1 VLRFSLAFLERFLF
15 FPRLLKQSNYWHRLL
30 RRWRR
35 ACACQSLMLR
45 SSGCCSP
52 SARAL
57 LLIIGLKT
65 KQQITLTYRS
75 YVTSC
80 PRCAHVSCVTRCGV
94 ADAEQTIN
102 HLLLT
107 EEMGRHMD
115 SRRAIYR
122 FANGTFYFMSFHLSF
137 CTEMMFGSCLLASL
151 ALRLNFSSAQARA
164 QLSIITSNLI
174 AVFNGR

>member
-1 VLRFSLAFLERFLF
+1 
-15 FPRLLKQSNYWHRLL
+15 
-30 RRWRR
+30 
-35 ACACQSLMLR
+35 
-45 SSGCCSP
+45 
-52 SARAL
+52 
-57 LLIIGLKT
+57 
-65 KQQITLTYRS
+65 
-75 YVTSC
+75 
-80 PRCAHVSCVTRCGV
+80 V

-122 FANGTFYFMSFHLSF
+122 FANRTFYFISFHLSF

-174 AVFNGR
+174 AVFNGRWS